1 MDDNPLILD
10 LNEDADANVWVRLFV
25 TELIDRHGGAVS
37 AILLYGSHLRGKR
50 DTVLDFYILLNDYT
64 QGITGVFHQVANRIL
79 PPNVYHLTLE
89 KGDRSCAAKFATVTL
104 AQFEHEISRRFH
116 SYFWARFA
124 QPFVLAYAR
133 DESVEQRLS
142 DAGRAAARRMMES
155 VIPMLAPE
163 FSTDALW
170 KHAFTLTY
178 DCELRAED
186 RGKAAELFAAYAEP
200 LAAVTDALAPE
211 LALSRI
217 GDHRWRSELSGARRR
232 AAAWSWRLRRVE
244 GKLLSIARLF
254 KAAFTFNDPLDYILW
269 KVERHSG
276 IHMEPT
282 ALQRRHPLIFSWG
295 LLWRLYRLGGFK

>member
-10 LNEDADANVWVRLFV
+10 LEQYADTNEWVRLFV
-25 TELIDRHGGAVS
+25 TELIGRHGDAVS
-37 AILLYGSHLRGKR
+37 AILLYGSHVRGKR
-50 DTVLDFYILLNDYT
+50 DTVLDFYVLLNDYAR
-64 QGITGVFHQVANRIL
+64 GIAGVVQQIANRIL

-89 KGDRSCAAKFATVTL
+89 NGDRIYAAKFATVTL
-104 AQFEHEISRRFH
+104 AQFEHGINRRFH

-133 DESVEQRLS
+133 DASVKQRLS

-155 VIPMLAPE
+155 VIPVLQPE

-170 KHAFTLTY
+170 KRAFTLTY
-178 DCELRAED
+178 DCELRAEGC
-186 RGKAAELFAAYAEP
+186 GKAAELFAAYAAP
-200 LAAVTDALAPE
+200 LAAVTNALAPE
-211 LALSRI
+211 LAISRI
-217 GDHRWRSELSGARRR
+217 GEHRWRSELSAARRR
-232 AAAWSWRLRRVE
+232 AVAWSWRLRRVE
-244 GKLLSIARLF
+244 GKLLSVARLF

-276 IHMEPT
+276 IHIEPT

>member
-1 MDDNPLILD
+1 MDDSPLILD
-10 LNEDADANVWVRLFV
+10 LDHDADADLWVRLFV
-25 TELIDRHGGAVS
+25 TELIDRHGDAVS
-37 AILLYGSHLRGKR
+37 AILLYGSHVRGKR
-50 DTVLDFYILLNDYT
+50 DTVLDFYVLLNDYT
-64 QGITGVFHQVANRIL
+64 QGITGVFHQIANRIL

-104 AQFEHEISRRFH
+104 AQFEHGISRRFH

-133 DESVEQRLS
+133 NASVKQRLR

-155 VIPMLAPE
+155 VIPVLPPE
-163 FSTDALW
+163 FSTEALW
-170 KHAFTLTY
+170 QRAFALTY
-178 DCELRAED
+178 DCELRAEGN
-186 RGKAAELFAAYAEP
+186 GKAAELFAAYAVP

-211 LALSRI
+211 LALSRS
-217 GDHRWRSELSGARRR
+217 GEQRWRSELSGARRH
-232 AAAWSWRLRRVE
+232 AATWSWRLRRVE
-244 GKLLSIARLF
+244 GKLLSVARLF

>member
-1 MDDNPLILD
+1 MDDSPLILD
-10 LNEDADANVWVRLFV
+10 LDQDADADLWVRLFV
-25 TELIDRHGGAVS
+25 TELIDRHGDAVS
-37 AILLYGSHLRGKR
+37 AILLYGSHVRGKR
-50 DTVLDFYILLNDYT
+50 DTVLDFYVLLNDYT
-64 QGITGVFHQVANRIL
+64 QGITGVFHQIANRIL

-104 AQFEHEISRRFH
+104 AQFEHGISRRFH

-133 DESVEQRLS
+133 DASVKQRLR

-155 VIPMLAPE
+155 VIPVLPPE
-163 FSTDALW
+163 FSTEALW
-170 KHAFTLTY
+170 QRAFALTY
-178 DCELRAED
+178 DCELRAEGN
-186 RGKAAELFAAYAEP
+186 GKAAELFAAYAVP

-211 LALSRI
+211 LALSRS
-217 GDHRWRSELSGARRR
+217 GEQRWRSELSGARRH
-232 AAAWSWRLRRVE
+232 AATWSWRVRRVE
-244 GKLLSIARLF
+244 GKLLSVARLF